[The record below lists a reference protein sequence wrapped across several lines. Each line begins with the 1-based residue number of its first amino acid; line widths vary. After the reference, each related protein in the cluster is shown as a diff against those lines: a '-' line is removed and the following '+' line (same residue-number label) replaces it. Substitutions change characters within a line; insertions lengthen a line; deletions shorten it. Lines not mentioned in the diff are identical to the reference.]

1 MFGQNSGGGFRIPPT
16 LIIALVMA
24 AFTLFKYYTNST
36 VNPITGEKQHIA
48 MSPEQEMAMGLQSA
62 PQMIAE
68 MGGEVNGTEADAL
81 VKQIGAELVSKSEAG
96 KTEYA
101 KNFNFHLLNDPR
113 TVNAFALP
121 GGQIFITTAL
131 LGRLENKD
139 QLAGVLG
146 HEIGHVVAR
155 HSAEKLAQMEL
166 AQGLSGAVTMAT
178 YDPSNPN
185 GGYLAQSV
193 ANMLQLKYGRG
204 QELQSDELGV
214 LFMMQCG
221 YDPEQLIGVMEI
233 LKQASGGRSVPE
245 FQSSHPDPENRK
257 EHIKAAIEKFS
268 KKGGGH

>member
-101 KNFNFHLLNDPR
+101 KNFNFHLS
-113 TVNAFALP
+113 AFC
-121 GGQIFITTAL
+121 
-131 LGRLENKD
+131 R
-139 QLAGVLG
+139 
-146 HEIGHVVAR
+146 
-155 HSAEKLAQMEL
+155 
-166 AQGLSGAVTMAT
+166 GL
-178 YDPSNPN
+178 
-185 GGYLAQSV
+185 
-193 ANMLQLKYGRG
+193 
-204 QELQSDELGV
+204 
-214 LFMMQCG
+214 
-221 YDPEQLIGVMEI
+221 
-233 LKQASGGRSVPE
+233 
-245 FQSSHPDPENRK
+245 
-257 EHIKAAIEKFS
+257 
-268 KKGGGH
+268 